1 MYDNDD
7 YDAAI
12 AQAQLRAKRFAE
24 MRQQPELRG
33 QMVGGRYIAP
43 HGLEYVAQAL
53 RQHQGAQGE
62 KAEFEKIKQLTQAKR
77 QAVADALRGFSEKS
91 QGTPEN
97 VAADGMGPTRPAQAQ
112 DIRGA
117 YAQLMES
124 GVPELYQ
131 AGLRGAIDE
140 AQYARQQQMLQQQA
154 ALKAAQE
161 QQRRRVT
168 DLLIE
173 NEQGQLIPNQALIQ
187 AKQATQAASSQ
198 PYYSPVQTTEGI
210 QAFNAR
216 TGKVEPLTNAAG
228 TVFKSPQFSPQLQ
241 AELTGA
247 KTTSKMTAEAE
258 TQKVLDAPKVIQKAQ
273 ETITLLDDL
282 LKAPGFKQ
290 AVGMSRLLPLHLI
303 PGTEERDFDIRLEQ
317 LKGKQFL
324 EAFESLKGGGAI
336 TELEGKKAQSAISRM
351 DASSSEEEFKKAV
364 SDFKKIVQAA
374 QQRALAAQQTPTAS
388 SANPILPP
396 DFQQNRQPP
405 IPQLQKKRSFEE
417 NMKLY
422 APQK

>member
-1 MYDNDD
+1 MDGLD
-7 YDAAI
+7 YDAALQL
-12 AQAQLRAKRFAE
+12 AQQRARQYGAQIPF
-24 MRQQPELRG
+24 QVPQG

-43 HGLEYVAQAL
+43 NALQYIAEGLRSFGGMRGEQLAQD
-53 RQHQGAQGE
+53 E
-62 KAEFEKIKQLTQAKR
+62 IKQLSQAKR
-77 QAVADALRGFSEKS
+77 QAITDALRGFSEKA

-97 VAADGMGPTRPAQAQ
+97 VAGDGMGPTRPAQAP
-112 DIRGA
+112 DMRAA
-117 YAQLMES
+117 YAQLMQS
-124 GVPELYQ
+124 GIPELSQ
-131 AGLRGAIDE
+131 AGLRGVVDE

-173 NEQGQLIPNQALIQ
+173 NEQGQLVPNQALIQ
-187 AKQATQAASSQ
+187 AKQATQMASSQ

-216 TGKVEPLTNAAG
+216 TGKVEPLTGAAG
-228 TVFKSPQFSPQLQ
+228 TVLQAPQFNPQLQ
-241 AELTGA
+241 AQLTGA
-247 KTTSKMTAEAE
+247 KEAAKLTTESE
-258 TQKVLDAPKVIQKAQ
+258 TQKLLDAPKVIQKTQ

-290 AVGMSRLLPLHLI
+290 AVGMSRLMPLHLI
-303 PGTEERDFDIRLEQ
+303 PGTAERDFDIRLEQ

-351 DASSSEEEFKKAV
+351 DASGSEEEFKKAV
-364 SDFKKIVQAA
+364 MEFKQIVQAA
-374 QQRALAAQQTPTAS
+374 QKRAMAAQQSPTAS

-396 DFQQNRQPP
+396 SMLPTKQASPSISDLLN
-405 IPQLQKKRSFEE
+405 K
-417 NMKLY
+417 Y
-422 APQK
+422 

>member
-1 MYDNDD
+1 MDNLD
-7 YDAAI
+7 YDTPFELAK
-12 AQAQLRAKRFAE
+12 QRAKQYGAQIPF
-24 MRQQPELRG
+24 QVPQG

-43 HGLEYVAQAL
+43 NILQYIAEGLRSFGGMRGEQIAQD
-53 RQHQGAQGE
+53 E
-62 KAEFEKIKQLTQAKR
+62 MKQLTEGRR

>member
-1 MYDNDD
+1 MYDNID
-7 YDAAI
+7 YDTEL

-24 MRQQPELRG
+24 MRQQPELQG

-53 RQHQGAQGE
+53 RQYQGAQGE

-77 QAVADALRGFSEKS
+77 QAFTDALRGFNEKA

-97 VAADGMGPTRPAQAQ
+97 VAGDGMGPTQPAQAP
-112 DIRGA
+112 DMRGA
-117 YAQLMES
+117 YAQLMQS
-124 GVPELYQ
+124 GIPELSQ
-131 AGLRGAIDE
+131 AGLRGVIDE
-140 AQYARQQQMLQQQA
+140 AQYARQQHMLKQQA
-154 ALKAAQE
+154 ALQAAQE

-173 NEQGQLIPNQALIQ
+173 NEQGQLVPNQALIQ

-210 QAFNAR
+210 LAFNAR
-216 TGKVEPLTNAAG
+216 TGKVEPLKGAAG
-228 TVFKSPQFSPQLQ
+228 TVLQAPQFNPQLQ
-241 AELTGA
+241 AQLTGA
-247 KTTSKMTAEAE
+247 KEAAKLTSESE
-258 TQKVLDAPKVIQKAQ
+258 TQKLLDAPKVIQKTQ

-290 AVGMSRLLPLHLI
+290 AVGMSRLAPLHLI
-303 PGTEERDFDIRLEQ
+303 PGTEARDFDIRLEQ

-351 DASSSEEEFKKAV
+351 DASGSEEEFKKAV
-364 SDFKKIVQAA
+364 LDFKQIVQAA
-374 QQRALAAQQTPTAS
+374 QKRALEAQQTPTAS

-396 DFQQNRQPP
+396 NLLQSRQPL
-405 IPQLQKKRSFEE
+405 IPQPQKKRSFEE

-422 APQK
+422 AP

>member
-1 MYDNDD
+1 MDNLD
-7 YDAAI
+7 YDTALELARQR
-12 AQAQLRAKRFAE
+12 ARQYGGQMQYQAPQ
-24 MRQQPELRG
+24 G
-33 QMVGGRYIAP
+33 QMVGGMYIAP
-43 HGLEYVAQAL
+43 NPLQYIAEGLRSFGGMRGEQMAQD
-53 RQHQGAQGE
+53 E
-62 KAEFEKIKQLTQAKR
+62 MKQLTEGRR

-91 QGTPEN
+91 QGIHEN
-97 VAADGMGPTRPAQAQ
+97 VAGDNMGPTRPAQAP
-112 DIRGA
+112 DMRAA

-124 GVPELYQ
+124 GVPELSQ
-131 AGLRGAIDE
+131 AGLRGVVDE

-154 ALKAAQE
+154 ALKSAQE

-216 TGKVEPLTNAAG
+216 TGKVEPLTGAAG
-228 TVFKSPQFSPQLQ
+228 TVLKAPQFSPQLQ

-258 TQKVLDAPKVIQKAQ
+258 TQKILDAPKVIQKTQ

-290 AVGMSRLLPLHLI
+290 AVGASRLLPLHSI
-303 PGTEERDFDIRLEQ
+303 YGTKARDFDIRLEQ

-336 TELEGKKAQSAISRM
+336 TELEGTKAQSAISRM
-351 DASSSEEEFKKAV
+351 DASGSEEEFKKAV
-364 SDFKKIVQAA
+364 LDFKQIVQAA
-374 QQRALAAQQTPTAS
+374 QKRALAAQQTPTAS

-396 DFQQNRQPP
+396 DFRQNRQPP
-405 IPQLQKKRSFEE
+405 IPQPKPSAAPSITDLLKK
-417 NMKLY
+417 Y
-422 APQK
+422 

>member
-1 MYDNDD
+1 MDNLD
-7 YDAAI
+7 YDTALDLAR
-12 AQAQLRAKRFAE
+12 QRA
-24 MRQQPELRG
+24 RQYGGQMQYQSPQG

-43 HGLEYVAQAL
+43 NPLQYIAEGLRSFGGMRGEQMAQD
-53 RQHQGAQGE
+53 E
-62 KAEFEKIKQLTQAKR
+62 MKQLTEGRR
-77 QAVADALRGFSEKS
+77 QAVADALRGYIEKS

-117 YAQLMES
+117 YAELIKS
-124 GVPELYQ
+124 GIPELSQ
-131 AGLRGAIDE
+131 AGLRGVGDE

-216 TGKVEPLTNAAG
+216 TGKVEPLTGAAG
-228 TVFKSPQFSPQLQ
+228 TVLKSPQFSPQLQ

-258 TQKVLDAPKVIQKAQ
+258 TQKVLDAPKVIQKTQ

-290 AVGMSRLLPLHLI
+290 AVGASRLLPLHLI
-303 PGTEERDFDIRLEQ
+303 PGKFRDFDIRLEQ

-351 DASSSEEEFKKAV
+351 DPSGSEEEFEKAV
-364 SDFKKIVQAA
+364 SEFKEIVQAA
-374 QQRALAAQQTPTAS
+374 QKRAMASLQTPTAS

-396 DFQQNRQPP
+396 DFRQNRQPP
-405 IPQLQKKRSFEE
+405 IPQPQKKRSFEE

-422 APQK
+422 AP